1 MLVRRFWIEFRILK
15 FWILNMWFE
24 LLVMVFNLVLDMELL
39 ILIVIIFILEVFK
52 VLVCMLKSGV
62 WFGNFNNY

>member
-52 VLVCMLKSGV
+52 VLVCMLKSSV
-62 WFGNFNNY
+62 WFESFNNY

>member
-24 LLVMVFNLVLDMELL
+24 LLVMVFNLVLDIELL

-52 VLVCMLKSGV
+52 VLVCMLKSSV
-62 WFGNFNNY
+62 WFGSFNNY